1 MKPKHDIPFL
11 SAGRRTGSFW
21 LAGLA
26 LALALLATLSS
37 HAVQAQTPIP
47 TQVGTLTVTPT
58 GSPTA
63 PSATPTRTPRGFVLM
78 PVSTVTPQEDGSIVH
93 IVQPGEVL
101 SNIAEAYQVSL
112 SQIYSLNYLTDQSV
126 IYPGQRLKVKTPD
139 PTATPTETSTPTRVP
154 TATRR
159 PTRTP
164 TQTLVAS
171 PTSLAASPTP
181 ASVQAPGAGIDW
193 LLVAIGGLLVAGLS
207 LVIAGSLLK
216 KK

>member
-1 MKPKHDIPFL
+1 
-11 SAGRRTGSFW
+11 
-21 LAGLA
+21 
-26 LALALLATLSS
+26 
-37 HAVQAQTPIP
+37 
-47 TQVGTLTVTPT
+47 
-58 GSPTA
+58 
-63 PSATPTRTPRGFVLM
+63 M
-78 PVSTVTPQEDGSIVH
+78 PVSTVTPQVDGSIVH
-93 IVQPGEVL
+93 VVQPGEVL
-101 SNIAEAYQVSL
+101 SNIAEAYQVLL

-126 IYPGQRLKVKTPD
+126 IYPGQRLKIKTPD

-164 TQTLVAS
+164 TQTLLAA
-171 PTSLAASPTP
+171 PTSPAASQTP
-181 ASVQAPGAGIDW
+181 AAMQAPTAGIDW

>member
-1 MKPKHDIPFL
+1 MKPTQGIPFKP
-11 SAGRRTGSFW
+11 AGQRAGSFW
-21 LAGLA
+21 PVGLA
-26 LALALLATLSS
+26 LVIALLTTLYSRTT
-37 HAVQAQTPIP
+37 QAQTPNP
-47 TQVGTLTVTPT
+47 TQVANLTVTPT
-58 GSPTA
+58 GSPNA
-63 PSATPTRTPRGFVLM
+63 PSASPTRTPRGFVLM
-78 PVSTVTPQEDGSIVH
+78 PVSTVTPQVDGSIVH
-93 IVQPGEVL
+93 VVQPGEVL
-101 SNIAEAYQVSL
+101 SNIAEAYQVLL

-126 IYPGQRLKVKTPD
+126 IYPGQRLKIKTPD

-164 TQTLVAS
+164 TQTLLAA
-171 PTSLAASPTP
+171 PTSPAASQTP
-181 ASVQAPGAGIDW
+181 AAMQAPTAGIDW